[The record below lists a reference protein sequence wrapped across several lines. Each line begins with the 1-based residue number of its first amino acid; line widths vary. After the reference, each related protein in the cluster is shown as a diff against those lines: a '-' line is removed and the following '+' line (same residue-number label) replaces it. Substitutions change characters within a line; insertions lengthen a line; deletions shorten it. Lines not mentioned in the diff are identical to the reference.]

1 MKDTTKK
8 NKRDFNKHFN
18 KINNGDFFLFF
29 LEETCIYSLK
39 FIKMINSQIYIY
51 IYIYLYNKLS
61 LTLILVN

>member
-18 KINNGDFFLFF
+18 KINNGDFFFF
-29 LEETCIYSLK
+29 WEETCIYSLK
-39 FIKMINSQIYIY
+39 FRKMINSQ